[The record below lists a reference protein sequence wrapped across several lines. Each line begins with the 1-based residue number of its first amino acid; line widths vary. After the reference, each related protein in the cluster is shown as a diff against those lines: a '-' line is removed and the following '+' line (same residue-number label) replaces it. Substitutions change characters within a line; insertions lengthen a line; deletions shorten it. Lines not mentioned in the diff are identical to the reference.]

1 MRFFNIKN
9 LLPGSFKSGNLDYK
23 GLDIGQFIPGSQVY
37 TYGVSECVVATNEN
51 WEGSHPDVIELT
63 QEEYEAKVEELKAT
77 YPDPEQTPDEMIAQQ
92 QEQINALNIAM
103 AALLGGEA

>member
-9 LLPGSFKSGNLDYK
+9 IKPYAGGGIIDYK
-23 GLDIGQFIPGSQVY
+23 GMDIEKFVPGSQVY
-37 TYGVSECVVATNEN
+37 AYDVSECVIATTEDDFQGTS
-51 WEGSHPDVIELT
+51 EDVIELT

-77 YPDPEQTPDEMIAQQ
+77 YPDPEPTPDEMIAQQ
-92 QEQINALNIAM
+92 QEQIDALNIAM

>member
-9 LLPGSFKSGNLDYK
+9 LLPGPFKSGNLDYK

-37 TYGVSECVVATNEN
+37 AYDVSECVVATNEN

-63 QEEYEAKVEELKAT
+63 QAEYTEKAEELKAT
-77 YPDPEQTPDEMIAQQ
+77 YPDPGPTPDEMIAQQ
-92 QEQINALNIAM
+92 QEQIDALNIAM